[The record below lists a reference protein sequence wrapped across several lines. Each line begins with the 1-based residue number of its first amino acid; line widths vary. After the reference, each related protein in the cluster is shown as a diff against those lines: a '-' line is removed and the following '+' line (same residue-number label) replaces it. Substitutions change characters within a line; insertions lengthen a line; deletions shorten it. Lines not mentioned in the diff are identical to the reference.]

1 MEEFFGVVLSEDAE
15 SHFSPSCCSSTINSV
30 KQVENGEF
38 LLSFDA
44 APSFLAVLKLLARTL
59 PFLDWN
65 VELLEMCL
73 WSTYGEELL

>member
-1 MEEFFGVVLSEDAE
+1 MEEFFGVVLSDDGE

-38 LLSFDA
+38 LLSFDV
-44 APSFLAVLKLLARTL
+44 SFLFGSVEGGIATTL

-73 WSTYGEELL
+73 WSTYGEELV